1 MTITILGGGISG
13 LTVLHYL
20 KQRFANTVDITL
32 FEREFSPGGTI
43 HTLKKDQC
51 LFESGPNGFLD
62 NQPTT
67 LELVRQLKAEDQLI
81 EADAR
86 AKRRY
91 VQFNGRLHLVPTGPL
106 SLIQTPLLSARAKC
120 RLIMGV
126 FKKNIST
133 DQSIYNYIAERFGP
147 EVSERLA
154 DPFISGIYAG
164 DVKRLHMA
172 STFPKISGPKKN
184 KHRSRM
190 RSFKEGMGQLI
201 QILSGRYA
209 ACIKTGQEINSLK
222 ELDARHIICAVP
234 AYVAAQLLSDIA
246 PDLSAALS
254 RIVYAPV
261 AVAGLGFDRGAFKK
275 DPDGFGYL
283 VPSQE
288 GKDILGVLIESNVF
302 PQRTPKGLVMVRVM
316 LGGIHHPAII
326 NDSPDQILAKAV
338 QEIDAIY
345 GLKAGCVQTF
355 VQLWPKAI
363 PQYEL
368 DYPALRQTI
377 ASELVKV
384 PGLHL
389 CANYLDGISFNDC
402 INNAKSIAGSILI

>member
-1 MTITILGGGISG
+1 MTIAIIGGGISG
-13 LTVLHYL
+13 LAVLHYL
-20 KQRFANTVDITL
+20 KQRFANTIDIVL
-32 FEREFSPGGTI
+32 FERESSPGGTVR
-43 HTLKKDQC
+43 TLKKDQC

-67 LELVRQLKAEDQLI
+67 LELVRQLGVEDQLI

-91 VQFNGRLHLVPTGPL
+91 IQCNGRLHPVPMGPI
-106 SLIQTPLLSARAKC
+106 SFIQTPLLSAAAKG
-120 RLIMGV
+120 RLIKGI
-126 FKKNIST
+126 FKKNVSA
-133 DQSIYNYIAERFGP
+133 DQSIYNYTAERFGP

-164 DVKRLHMA
+164 DVRRLHMA

-184 KHRSRM
+184 KHTSRM

-201 QILSGRYA
+201 QALSGRYA
-209 ACIKTGQEINSLK
+209 SCIQTGREITSLK
-222 ELDARHIICAVP
+222 EINARHIICAVP
-234 AYVAAQLLSDIA
+234 AYGAARLLSDTA
-246 PDLSAALS
+246 PDLSAVLS

-261 AVAGLGFDRGAFKK
+261 AVAGLVFDRGAFKK

-288 GKDILGVLIESNVF
+288 GKEILGVLIESNVF
-302 PQRTPKGLVMVRVM
+302 PQRAPKGLVMVRVM
-316 LGGIHHPAII
+316 LGGVRHPAII

-338 QEIDAIY
+338 KEIDAIY

-355 VQLWPKAI
+355 VKLWPKAI
-363 PQYEL
+363 PQYGL

-377 ASELVKV
+377 AQELAKAH
-384 PGLHL
+384 GLHL

-402 INNAKSIAGSILI
+402 INNAKSVAGSILI